1 MTTRLTPVLR
11 HLRRLAAPV
20 GAPADADA
28 ALLDR
33 FVRLRDEDAF
43 AALVTRH
50 GPMVWNVA
58 RRVLA
63 DAHAAQDVM
72 QATFLVLARK
82 AASLRHPIALA
93 SWLYGVAYRTAR
105 GARRRLARHQAQ
117 ALPEGEAAPPAAA
130 ADPLAHVTGR
140 ELLRALEEEVQRL
153 PAAYRL
159 VVILVCLEGLSR
171 EEAAHRLGCTP
182 GSVKGRLERGRRRLH
197 QRLTKRG
204 LALAAVLAAVEVS
217 RAPVRAGLTAATAR
231 AAVAL
236 GAGKPVAGC
245 GLSARVN
252 DLMAGALPAA
262 AVGKLKVVMILAVAL
277 GAAALGAGVVGQ
289 PQPPKQPAV
298 AANQAPQDA
307 GPPKPVATRQART
320 DRYGDPL
327 PPDALL
333 RLGTVRHRYAHYASL
348 RQPLPDGKTLLV
360 SSPTEVRWVDGATG
374 RRLDS
379 CPLPRDG
386 KVCGFSPDGRLA
398 LLFDGKSLRLWSLT
412 ARKELRTFQAKGRL
426 GLHIDEVH
434 FAPDGKLVATNSG
447 VNLNPGL
454 VRVWEIAT
462 GQELWQEGVM
472 GFYDRGLYPL
482 GFLPDGQTLVVL
494 DRSSNRISLRDRTT
508 GRERRSFATMP
519 RNDSRSWRLSPDGK
533 TFLFGTAGTAVR
545 AWDVASG
552 KELPPLGGHKG
563 QAHTFAISPD
573 SKVVL
578 TGGQDSVVLVWD
590 WPAGKRRGQ
599 IDLGQGRSVGSLAV
613 SADGKRA
620 ELIVWGEDAL
630 RFFDLRSGK
639 ELPAPSEAHRAS
651 VNGVAVTPDGQV
663 VSAGTDDTLRV
674 WDLRSGRQLREIRTG
689 HPLGATALALSA
701 DGRLVATSDINSGK
715 ILVHERATGRLLR
728 AIDTGR
734 HGAGGLTFA
743 PRGRL
748 LAGLAFAGNPARGTP
763 PARRHLGLWD
773 ADTGRV
779 VRRLEDVGGQPAF
792 SPDGRLLAAADAKQ
806 VRLWEIASGRE
817 RHGLPQR
824 HYFGCGFSHDGRV
837 LACWD
842 REAVTFWEL
851 AAGQERCRIDAPGKW
866 VMALRFAPGGRWL
879 AIGDASEV
887 LLADVLHGQAVQVF
901 RGHDHWVENLAFA
914 PDGRVLVS
922 AGTDTTLLVWD
933 VAAVAARQPRP
944 ASAPDAK
951 AVAAAWDDLAGADA
965 KAAYRAIRLLAES
978 PAQAVPLLRAR
989 LRPAPATEAKRIDKL
1004 LALLDSAHF
1013 AERDRAVRELEGL
1026 GDRAEEA
1033 LRRFVAGG
1041 ASLEAQRRAERLLA
1055 RLVGPVT
1062 DRDLLRAL
1070 RAVEVLE
1077 WAATPEARHV
1087 LERLAAG
1094 APEARLTREAR
1105 AALGRLTRRPV
1116 SAP

>member
-1 MTTRLTPVLR
+1 MTPRLNPVLR
-11 HLRRLAAPV
+11 HLRRLTAPA

-82 AASLRHPIALA
+82 AASLRHPAALA
-93 SWLYGVAYRTAR
+93 AWLYGVAYRTAR
-105 GARRRLARHQAQ
+105 GARRGLARQRAQ
-117 ALPEGEAAPPAAA
+117 ALPEGEAAPPAAS
-130 ADPLAHVTGR
+130 ADPLAQVSGR
-140 ELLRALEEEVQRL
+140 ELLRVLEEEVQRL

-159 VVILVCLEGLSR
+159 PVALVCLEGLSR
-171 EEAAHRLGCTP
+171 EEAAHRLDCTP
-182 GSVKGRLERGRRRLH
+182 GVIKGRLERGRKRLH
-197 QRLTKRG
+197 ERLTKRG
-204 LALAAVLAAVEVS
+204 LTLPAVLAAVEVS
-217 RAPVRAGLTAATAR
+217 RASLRAGLAAATAR
-231 AAVAL
+231 AAAAL
-236 GAGKPVAGC
+236 AAGESAATC
-245 GLSARVN
+245 GPSPRVQ
-252 DLMAGALPAA
+252 DLVEGALPGAA
-262 AVGKLKVVMILAVAL
+262 AGKLKFAVILAVAL
-277 GAAALGAGVVGQ
+277 AAATLGAGVLGQ
-289 PQPPKQPAV
+289 PRPPKLPTV
-298 AANQAPQDA
+298 ATQKAPQDA
-307 GPPKPVATRQART
+307 GRPKPAAATPVRT

-333 RLGTVRHRYAHYASL
+333 RLGTVRHRYPHHASL
-348 RQPLPDGKTLLV
+348 RQPLPDGKTFLV
-360 SSPTEVRWVDGATG
+360 SSPTEIRWVDGATG

-379 CPLPRDG
+379 CPLPRG
-386 KVCGFSPDGRLA
+386 AQVRGFSPDGRLA

-412 ARKELRTFQAKGRL
+412 ARKELRTFQAKGSL

-447 VNLNPGL
+447 VNYNPGL

-462 GQELWQEGVM
+462 GRELWQEGVM
-472 GFYDRGLYPL
+472 GFYDRGLNPL

-494 DRSSNRISLRDRTT
+494 DRSRNRVSLRDRTT

-519 RNDSRSWRLSPDGK
+519 RIDSRSWGLSPDGK

-545 AWDVASG
+545 AWDVATG
-552 KELPPLGGHKG
+552 KELAPLGGHKG
-563 QAHTFAISPD
+563 QAHTFAVSPD

-578 TGGQDSVVLVWD
+578 TGGQDPFVLVWD
-590 WPAGKRRGQ
+590 WPAGKRRGK
-599 IDLGQGRSVGSLAV
+599 IDLGQGRSVGALAV

-630 RFFDLRSGK
+630 RSFDLRSGK
-639 ELPAPSEAHRAS
+639 ELPAMPEAHRAS

-701 DGRLVATSDINSGK
+701 DGRLVATTDINSGK
-715 ILVHERATGRLLR
+715 IRVHERDTGRLHKI
-728 AIDTGR
+728 IDTGR
-734 HGAGGLTFA
+734 HGAGGLAFA
-743 PRGRL
+743 PKGRL
-748 LAGLAFAGNPARGTP
+748 LAGLAFAGSPAKGTP
-763 PARRHLGLWD
+763 PARRYLGVWD
-773 ADTGRV
+773 ADTGRL
-779 VRRLEDVGGQPAF
+779 VRRLDDVGGQVAF
-792 SPDGRLLAAADAKQ
+792 SPDARLLAATGAKQ
-806 VRLWEIASGRE
+806 ARLWEIESGRE
-817 RHGLPQR
+817 RHGLPQQR
-824 HYFGCGFSHDGRV
+824 YFGCGFSHDGRV

-851 AAGQERCRIDAPGKW
+851 AAGQERCRIEAPGKW
-866 VMALRFAPGGRWL
+866 VVSLRFAPGGRWL
-879 AIGDASEV
+879 AISDASDV
-887 LLADVLHGQAVQVF
+887 LLADVLHGRVVQVF
-901 RGHDHWVENLAFA
+901 RGHDHWVNNLAFA
-914 PDGRVLVS
+914 PDGRTLVS
-922 AGTDTTLLVWD
+922 ASSDATLLVWD

-951 AVAAAWDDLAGADA
+951 AVAAAWDELAGADA
-965 KAAYRAIRLLAES
+965 KAAYRALRLLAEA
-978 PAQAVPLLRAR
+978 PARAVPLLRAR
-989 LRPAPATEAKRIDKL
+989 LRPAPATDAKRIDKL

-1026 GDRAEEA
+1026 GDRAEGA

-1055 RLVGPVT
+1055 RLEGPVT

-1070 RAVEVLE
+1070 RAVEALE

-1087 LERLAAG
+1087 LERLAGG
-1094 APEARLTREAR
+1094 APEARLTREAQ
-1105 AALGRLTRRPV
+1105 AALDRLKKP
-1116 SAP
+1116 AGK